1 MITRNEAK
9 AVEERT
15 TYYKKSHSLRVFP
28 NADSGYVVTCD
39 KSDLWTTILVGE
51 CLKGWNDDSNADIA
65 AAA

>member
-1 MITRNEAK
+1 MITRSEAK

-28 NADSGYVVTCD
+28 NADGGYVVTLDNC
-39 KSDLWTTILVGE
+39 DLWTTIPVGE
-51 CLKGWNDDSNADIA
+51 SLKGWNDDSNSDIA

>member
-15 TYYKKSHSLRVFP
+15 TCYKKSHSLRVFS
-28 NADSGYVVTCD
+28 NADGGYVVTCD
-39 KSDLWTTILVGE
+39 NCDLWIKIPVGE
-51 CLKGWNDDSNADIA
+51 RLKGWNDDSNADIA

>member
-15 TYYKKSHSLRVFP
+15 TFYKKSHSLRVFP
-28 NADSGYVVTCD
+28 NSDGGYVMTCD
-39 KSDLWTTILVGE
+39 NCDLWTTIPVGE
-51 CLKGWNDDSNADIA
+51 SLKGWNDDSNADIA